1 MVMLSNLSSSIHDHS
16 LDPSSTRL
24 AKKLTWLM
32 VIAFGLAGE
41 VGAGIFAVSA
51 QVQGITPGI
60 GAQVPLAIFVDG
72 CIALTLA
79 ATYWFFSGSLAGA
92 GGEYLFIS
100 RTLGARFGFIVH
112 VISWFGSTASI
123 GFLAYVA
130 PTFLASALNSMSP
143 GLGTPLTTIEGQWIT
158 GLAMIW
164 IAWAMHARG
173 IRLVGVALQ
182 IAMGVILF
190 AGLLVM
196 IVGFSHSSTS
206 LLTILALKD
215 HLSPSSLM
223 SGAPQQTHFAFFMVL
238 PVLYYAYSGLRGAT
252 YTGGE
257 TANAKKILGNSMIVL
272 VFLVTAF
279 YTLFAAA
286 LYHLV
291 PWQLLSGLMRD
302 HDTSLASASALIGL
316 LLPGWLD
323 VILSFA
329 VALIVF
335 KTILPVMMG
344 QSRMMLAFSADG
356 LLPSYFKHLSSF
368 QTPVRTLTVGAFMS
382 SVVLTQTV
390 FTGTAFGLA
399 SSVLAGTI
407 VHFALGLGVLRLP
420 KSAPLLYENNRTW
433 LKKKRGLQLLLGWI
447 QMVIAVGLAYLVV
460 LPSLKTIWYFNPLF
474 QVILFGVI
482 GWVLYSRYWR
492 MVVTTNGLKEHQVT
506 FQSESS
512 L

>member
-1 MVMLSNLSSSIHDHS
+1 MSGNVSSDVYDD
-16 LDPSSTRL
+16 LLNPSTPGL
-24 AKKLTWLM
+24 AKKLNWLM

-51 QVQGITPGI
+51 QVQGIIPGI
-60 GAQVPLAIFVDG
+60 GSQVPLAIFVDG
-72 CIALTLA
+72 LIALTLGF
-79 ATYWFFSGSLAGA
+79 TYWFFSGSLVGA

-123 GFLAYVA
+123 GFLAYTA
-130 PTFLASALNSMSP
+130 PTFLASALNSISP
-143 GLGTPLTTIEGQWIT
+143 GLGTPLTSTEGEWIA

-173 IRLVGVALQ
+173 IRLVGIALQ

-196 IVGFSHSSTS
+196 IVGFSHSPENLMIVLATKTHLASST
-206 LLTILALKD
+206 
-215 HLSPSSLM
+215 LM
-223 SGAPQQTHFAFFMVL
+223 NGAPQQTSMAFFMVL

-257 TANAKKILGNSMIVL
+257 TPNAKKVLGKSIILL
-272 VFLVTAF
+272 VILVTIF

-286 LYHLV
+286 LYHVV
-291 PWQLLSGLMRD
+291 PWQLLSGLL
-302 HDTSLASASALIGL
+302 HHNHKSLASASALVGL
-316 LLPGWLD
+316 LLPTWLA
-323 VILSFA
+323 VLLNFA

-335 KTILPVMMG
+335 KTILPGMMG
-344 QSRMMLAFSADG
+344 QSRIMLAFSVDG
-356 LLPSYFKHLSSF
+356 ILSPYFKRLSVF
-368 QTPVRTLTVGAFMS
+368 QTPVRTLTTGAAMS
-382 SVVLTQTV
+382 SIVLTQTV

-420 KSAPLLYENNRTW
+420 KAAPLLYENNVTW
-433 LKKKRGLQLLLGWI
+433 MKKQRSLQVLLGWT
-447 QMVIAVGLAYLVV
+447 QMIIAIVLAYLVV
-460 LPSLKTIWYFNPLF
+460 FPSLSTVWYFNPLF

-482 GWVLYSRYWR
+482 GWFLYSRYWR
-492 MVVTTNGLKEHQVT
+492 SVVATNGIEQHQVR
-506 FQSESS
+506 FQSDSI

>member
-1 MVMLSNLSSSIHDHS
+1 MSSNLTAAVGVDSAN
-16 LDPSSTRL
+16 PSSQVL

-32 VIAFGLAGE
+32 VLAFGLAGE

-51 QVQGITPGI
+51 QVQGIVPGV
-60 GAQVPLAIFVDG
+60 GSQVPLAIFVDG
-72 CIALTLA
+72 FIALTLA
-79 ATYWFFSGSLAGA
+79 FTYWFFSGSMAGA

-123 GFLAYVA
+123 GFLAYTA
-130 PTFLASALNSMSP
+130 PTFLASALNSITK
-143 GLGTPLTTIEGQWIT
+143 GLGSPLLSTDGEIIA

-164 IAWAMHARG
+164 IAWALHVRG
-173 IRLVGVALQ
+173 IRLVGIILQ

-196 IVGFSHSSTS
+196 IVGFSHSPAN
-206 LLTILALKD
+206 LLEILAAKT
-215 HLSPSSLM
+215 HLSPAILM
-223 SGAPQQTHFAFFMVL
+223 NGAPRQTSFAFFMVL

-257 TANAKKILGNSMIVL
+257 TPNAKRVLGKSILLLVL
-272 VFLVTAF
+272 LVTAF

-291 PWQLLSGLMRD
+291 PWQLLSGLL
-302 HDTSLASASALIGL
+302 HFHHKSLASASALVGL
-316 LLPGWLD
+316 FLPAWLSVLLN
-323 VILSFA
+323 FA

-335 KTILPVMMG
+335 KTILPGMMG

-356 LLPSYFKHLSSF
+356 ILPDYFKRLSIF
-368 QTPVRTLTVGAFMS
+368 QTPMRTLTTGAIMS
-382 SVVLTQTV
+382 SLILIQTA

-407 VHFALGLGVLRLP
+407 VHFALGLGVLKLP
-420 KSAPLLYENNRTW
+420 KAAPMLYASNNTW
-433 LKKKRGLQLLLGWI
+433 LKQHRNFQILLGWI
-447 QMVIAVGLAYLVV
+447 QMIIAISLAYLVV
-460 LPSLKTIWYFNPLF
+460 LPSLGSVWYFNPLF
-474 QVILFGVI
+474 QVLLFAMI
-482 GWVLYSRYWR
+482 GFLLYNRYWR
-492 MVVTTNGLKEHQVT
+492 AIIASNSIEEHRNR
-506 FQSESS
+506 FGSESI